1 MPPAGP
7 SRVLIVGCG
16 SSLRRDDQA
25 GLRIGESLAKEE
37 FPVGAE
43 VLLTESPAVDVPALL
58 EGRSDIGLLVVV
70 DAAAAGENHPPG
82 TWRRFDY
89 LERPRPTACPP
100 DTANPALSEAMEN
113 PAPIGALVNLAP
125 SGAAGVS
132 PGRKPWVR
140 DTSTSP
146 KPRRGDRADLRE
158 TFPESLP
165 DRPRDLM
172 RDQIH
177 APAISRCHT
186 NLDNGPTSRED
197 APYDI
202 HGPGVEAAIRLCA
215 SLGSLPAEVWV
226 YAIAAGDTGYGEELS
241 APVSTAVETLADQIR
256 EDVRGWSAER
266 SCEGA

>member
-1 MPPAGP
+1 MPSADS

-16 SSLRRDDQA
+16 ASLRRDDQA
-25 GLRIGESLAKEE
+25 GLRIGESLATERL
-37 FPVGAE
+37 PDSVE
-43 VLLTESPAVDVPALL
+43 VELSESPAADIPSLL
-58 EGRSDIGLLVVV
+58 EGRPDIGLLVVI
-70 DAAAAGENHPPG
+70 DAAAAGEHYPPG
-82 TWRRFDY
+82 TWRRFDSSGR
-89 LERPRPTACPP
+89 RPSADCPLHAADSAP
-100 DTANPALSEAMEN
+100 SEA
-113 PAPIGALVNLAP
+113 VDF
-125 SGAAGVS
+125 S

-146 KPRRGDRADLRE
+146 KPRRGDRAGLRE

-165 DRPRDLM
+165 DRPEDLM
-172 RDQIH
+172 RDELD

-186 NLDNGPTSRED
+186 NLDNGPMSREN

-202 HGPGVEAAIRLCA
+202 HAPGVEAAIRLCA
-215 SLGSLPAEVWV
+215 SLGTLPAEVWV